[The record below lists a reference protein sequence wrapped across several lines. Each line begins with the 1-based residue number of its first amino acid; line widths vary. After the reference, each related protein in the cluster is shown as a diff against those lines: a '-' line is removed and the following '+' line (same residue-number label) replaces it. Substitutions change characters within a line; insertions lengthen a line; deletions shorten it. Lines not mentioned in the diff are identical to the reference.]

1 MVSSRDQKGDAG
13 VRPCFL
19 PIRVYDAG
27 MARPLRI
34 EFSGAIYHV
43 TSRGDRREAIFGDDE
58 DRAYFLGVLGQAAER
73 FDAEVL
79 AYCLMG
85 NHYHVV
91 LHTRRGNLSLV
102 MRHLNGV
109 YTQAYNRRRGI
120 VGHLFQGRFKA
131 ILVDRESYLLTL
143 CRYVELNPVR
153 AGLCRSAADWRWSS
167 YQAHAGLVGTPA
179 WLDTDGLH
187 GFLLGHDV
195 SDARDRQRGAKRYA
209 ELVASAP
216 DLKIWP
222 EGLRQQIF
230 LGDDEFVERMQA
242 QMAAARKADKD
253 IPRPQRLAS
262 HKPLQAWLDEAASR
276 EQGLFNAH
284 TQAGLSMT
292 YLANALGLSVSRV
305 SRLIAQYE
313 REQGKA
319 KGKA

>member
-1 MVSSRDQKGDAG
+1 
-13 VRPCFL
+13 
-19 PIRVYDAG
+19 

-34 EFSGAIYHV
+34 EFSGAVYHV
-43 TSRGDRREAIFGDDE
+43 TSRGDRREAIFEDDA
-58 DRAYFLGVLGQAAER
+58 DRGYFLGVLGQAAER
-73 FDAEVL
+73 FDAQVL

-85 NHYHVV
+85 NHYHLV
-91 LHTRRGNLSLV
+91 LHTRRANLSLL

-109 YTQAYNRRRGI
+109 YTQAYNRRHRI

-153 AGLCRSAADWRWSS
+153 ASLCTGPADWPWSS
-167 YQAHAGLVGTPA
+167 YQAHVGLVSTPA

-195 SDARDRQRGAKRYA
+195 SDARDRRRAAKRYA
-209 ELVASAP
+209 ALVASAP

-230 LGDDEFVERMQA
+230 LGDDDFVERMQEK
-242 QMAAARKADKD
+242 MAVARKVDKD
-253 IPRPQRLAS
+253 IPKPQRLAS
-262 HKPLQAWLDEAASR
+262 HKPLQAWLDEATSR

-292 YLANALGLSVSRV
+292 QLANALGLSVSRI

-313 REQGKA
+313 RDQGNTEKA
-319 KGKA
+319 